1 MNEGWGVGGLDGSR
15 FVPPPLFARAPPAPA
30 SHDSLFALPQH
41 PSIPRVASFDLFS
54 AAEENARGGGAG
66 AGGGGGARVRGDSSS
81 SAYSPAPRHFGAPGV
96 QPPPAPLH
104 HQHHLRA
111 ARGDAPTAGPPWH
124 ALSPGTDLNKPPAT
138 SRVSS
143 DAASVEPWQ
152 PYRLFPTHQPPRGGP
167 APPDFVSTADNL
179 KTLLQLP
186 WTNRPVRLAVHRL
199 GNTLLLDDVIVDP
212 TSSTHD
218 SFRAPRADTNG
229 GELPP
234 RSRPAPPGFPGSPR
248 GARPVSIPPLP
259 PRAAPRDYAAA
270 LATAAATS
278 DADAPAPPPPVITG
292 EAHAI
297 LEAKLLYHSLS
308 AETRFDLPRLDDAAN
323 ARRDET
329 HDASSAFQ
337 RLALPPPAT
346 PRDVRAMVP
355 WAPGDV
361 RRSRPDA
368 NADETADA
376 NGDARRLT
384 ADGGAASDRRSPPA
398 SVASLGALQ
407 LRGPAKAVA
416 RAAAA
421 AAGAGVTLARNPYET
436 PEEDEDAEDVAG
448 DDAASDADSDGN
460 ARRSGSGAR
469 SVRAAGGRSR
479 RGRSAAN
486 APRDGDWSSSS
497 SSSSGPRA
505 PPDFGQPHLFEWEVG
520 SHRLL
525 VESSLVVFRG
535 EGRTPMSLK
544 LVDLAAERPNT
555 GAALSTWLDN
565 TIAGVPELAVCYHR
579 DGLIHHY
586 DVLRTDDVARL
597 CAPPF
602 DPDAILAYAE
612 RVLAFLRV
620 HCSDDGSQYWLLGD
634 GTPEGGLH
642 LYDVTK
648 GVTVG
653 GGGGGRGDDVS
664 GDDVSGDDAAS
675 AASRTRPDA
684 TPALPAPAPIR
695 LPWTDRSSS
704 AVGTGAT
711 TPSEDP
717 GSSLGVPGVA
727 GAAGRYALL
736 ERVAAVLTADAHPE
750 MFAAYKEELA
760 AACLSGAN
768 VDLDERFDDRFDDED
783 ETARAPSTTPG
794 AAPPLASSRG
804 DLAPGAGTRAARRAL
819 EHLTEAERALAGAAS
834 KAHPASPGVKLE
846 AHLRRVRGAR
856 SACKVGMARR
866 AYRAGRLGTALAMA
880 ESAVVDAPDS
890 AAALVATAD
899 AHAALRRAADVPD
912 TVDAAAREW
921 RAARRAERRREGT
934 DDDEDDVDEA
944 KDVKKGTNAETNV
957 ETNVETN
964 AETNGRDAATSIG
977 PFVFAGLGPG
987 DANRHT
993 AAAES
998 WYHAAATCATAASDP
1013 AGLTNA
1019 WRRYGAIRNERGK
1032 AELQAAAAAL
1042 EASPGGALGSDAGAA
1057 AAALVRAEACYED
1070 AAAAFES
1077 ARDPVNAALV
1087 GLNRAQARRARSTWN
1102 LPPTTP
1108 EDSNPPGP
1116 KPETDA
1122 LEWRLEE
1129 FDAAARLCRGA
1140 LASLSRL
1147 SRGGG
1152 GVRGVSVPPGVVAA
1166 VRVELANALL
1176 AEGLL
1181 RCERGA
1187 HESPGSAASGA
1198 AAARME
1204 EAIRTLQVGVAGSPA
1219 AAATL
1224 ATAHYHL
1231 GVILAD
1237 AALAADERGGAG
1249 SRSAAG
1255 TKAGGLG
1262 ANPGVS
1268 PLAAPQRH
1276 LERALAGFPA
1286 EDAPLDHVRLRVRLA
1301 RLAAAAARAAA
1312 LAGAGAAGGVRH
1324 LEVSLSHLLAAAPA
1338 FERRPAIPGG
1348 GKKADAAWSE
1358 ARRDVVTALLD
1369 ALEALVRSSKGGKR
1383 HAAHRELFS
1392 AALRSLGAKKEAREN
1407 GGDVDEIDGAG
1418 ATGGERRDGVA
1429 AATESDA
1436 DASWVAF
1443 AGKLRELDAA
1453 ARASRVVR

>member
-41 PSIPRVASFDLFS
+41 PSIRGSTPSTCSPPR
-54 AAEENARGGGAG
+54 RKTRAG
-66 AGGGGGARVRGDSSS
+66 AGPGPEAVAGRASAATRRPPRTPRTPSFRCPRGSTPAR
-81 SAYSPAPRHFGAPGV
+81 
-96 QPPPAPLH
+96 PLH

-436 PEEDEDAEDVAG
+436 PEEDEDAEDVAEDDAG

-505 PPDFGQPHLFEWEVG
+505 PPEFGQPHLFEWEVG
-520 SHRLL
+520 HRLL

-819 EHLTEAERALAGAAS
+819 EHLTEAERALAGAAA
-834 KAHPASPGVKLE
+834 KAHPASPRVKLE

-944 KDVKKGTNAETNV
+944 KDGKRGRTRRRTGDERGGRRRR
-957 ETNVETN
+957 
-964 AETNGRDAATSIG
+964 ETNGRDAAASIG

-998 WYHAAATCATAASDP
+998 WYHAAATCATAASEP

-1042 EASPGGALGSDAGAA
+1042 EASPGGAPGSDAGAA

-1122 LEWRLEE
+1122 LQWRLEE

-1152 GVRGVSVPPGVVAA
+1152 GARAVSGPPGVVAA

-1268 PLAAPQRH
+1268 PRAAPPRH
-1276 LERALAGFPA
+1276 HERALAGFPA
-1286 EDAPLDHVRLRVRLA
+1286 EDAPLDPFVFGCDWRVSRPPPRA
-1301 RLAAAAARAAA
+1301 PRSRGRAPAASHRS
-1312 LAGAGAAGGVRH
+1312 
-1324 LEVSLSHLLAAAPA
+1324 SLSHLLAAAPA
-1338 FERRPAIPGG
+1338 FEATTGHPRRREKSRRGVVRGAKRRRHRAGGRVGGARAIVQGWQTTRRAPRTLLGG
-1348 GKKADAAWSE
+1348 VAFPRGKKGG
-1358 ARRDVVTALLD
+1358 ARKRRGRRRNRRRGRD
-1369 ALEALVRSSKGGKR
+1369 RG
-1383 HAAHRELFS
+1383 RET
-1392 AALRSLGAKKEAREN
+1392 RWGR
-1407 GGDVDEIDGAG
+1407 
-1418 ATGGERRDGVA
+1418 RRDG
-1429 AATESDA
+1429 E
-1436 DASWVAF
+1436 
-1443 AGKLRELDAA
+1443 
-1453 ARASRVVR
+1453 

>member
-1 MNEGWGVGGLDGSR
+1 
-15 FVPPPLFARAPPAPA
+15 
-30 SHDSLFALPQH
+30 
-41 PSIPRVASFDLFS
+41 
-54 AAEENARGGGAG
+54 
-66 AGGGGGARVRGDSSS
+66 
-81 SAYSPAPRHFGAPGV
+81 
-96 QPPPAPLH
+96 
-104 HQHHLRA
+104 
-111 ARGDAPTAGPPWH
+111 
-124 ALSPGTDLNKPPAT
+124 
-138 SRVSS
+138 
-143 DAASVEPWQ
+143 
-152 PYRLFPTHQPPRGGP
+152 
-167 APPDFVSTADNL
+167 
-179 KTLLQLP
+179 
-186 WTNRPVRLAVHRL
+186 
-199 GNTLLLDDVIVDP
+199 
-212 TSSTHD
+212 
-218 SFRAPRADTNG
+218 
-229 GELPP
+229 
-234 RSRPAPPGFPGSPR
+234 
-248 GARPVSIPPLP
+248 
-259 PRAAPRDYAAA
+259 
-270 LATAAATS
+270 
-278 DADAPAPPPPVITG
+278 
-292 EAHAI
+292 
-297 LEAKLLYHSLS
+297 
-308 AETRFDLPRLDDAAN
+308 
-323 ARRDET
+323 
-329 HDASSAFQ
+329 
-337 RLALPPPAT
+337 
-346 PRDVRAMVP
+346 
-355 WAPGDV
+355 
-361 RRSRPDA
+361 
-368 NADETADA
+368 
-376 NGDARRLT
+376 
-384 ADGGAASDRRSPPA
+384 
-398 SVASLGALQ
+398 
-407 LRGPAKAVA
+407 
-416 RAAAA
+416 
-421 AAGAGVTLARNPYET
+421 
-436 PEEDEDAEDVAG
+436 
-448 DDAASDADSDGN
+448 
-460 ARRSGSGAR
+460 
-469 SVRAAGGRSR
+469 
-479 RGRSAAN
+479 
-486 APRDGDWSSSS
+486 
-497 SSSSGPRA
+497 
-505 PPDFGQPHLFEWEVG
+505 
-520 SHRLL
+520 
-525 VESSLVVFRG
+525 
-535 EGRTPMSLK
+535 
-544 LVDLAAERPNT
+544 
-555 GAALSTWLDN
+555 
-565 TIAGVPELAVCYHR
+565 
-579 DGLIHHY
+579 
-586 DVLRTDDVARL
+586 
-597 CAPPF
+597 
-602 DPDAILAYAE
+602 
-612 RVLAFLRV
+612 
-620 HCSDDGSQYWLLGD
+620 
-634 GTPEGGLH
+634 
-642 LYDVTK
+642 
-648 GVTVG
+648 
-653 GGGGGRGDDVS
+653 
-664 GDDVSGDDAAS
+664 
-675 AASRTRPDA
+675 
-684 TPALPAPAPIR
+684 
-695 LPWTDRSSS
+695 
-704 AVGTGAT
+704 
-711 TPSEDP
+711 
-717 GSSLGVPGVA
+717 
-727 GAAGRYALL
+727 
-736 ERVAAVLTADAHPE
+736 
-750 MFAAYKEELA
+750 
-760 AACLSGAN
+760 
-768 VDLDERFDDRFDDED
+768 
-783 ETARAPSTTPG
+783 
-794 AAPPLASSRG
+794 
-804 DLAPGAGTRAARRAL
+804 
-819 EHLTEAERALAGAAS
+819 
-834 KAHPASPGVKLE
+834 
-846 AHLRRVRGAR
+846 
-856 SACKVGMARR
+856 MARR

-912 TVDAAAREW
+912 AVDAAAREW

-944 KDVKKGTNAETNV
+944 KDGKKGTNAETNV

-1042 EASPGGALGSDAGAA
+1042 EASPGGAPGSDAGAA

-1255 TKAGGLG
+1255 TKAGGWVRTRG
-1262 ANPGVS
+1262 SVPSPRRSATSNARSPGSPRRTHRWTTFVFGCDWRVS
-1268 PLAAPQRH
+1268 RPPRAPPRSRGRAPPAAS
-1276 LERALAGFPA
+1276 ATSKFPSRTCSPPRRRSS
-1286 EDAPLDHVRLRVRLA
+1286 DDRPSP
-1301 RLAAAAARAAA
+1301 
-1312 LAGAGAAGGVRH
+1312 AAGKKPTRRGPRHEETSSPRCWTRWRRSCVRPR
-1324 LEVSLSHLLAAAPA
+1324 VANDTPRTANSS
-1338 FERRPAIPGG
+1338 RRRCVPSG
-1348 GKKADAAWSE
+1348 E
-1358 ARRDVVTALLD
+1358 
-1369 ALEALVRSSKGGKR
+1369 
-1383 HAAHRELFS
+1383 
-1392 AALRSLGAKKEAREN
+1392 KEAREN

>member
-1 MNEGWGVGGLDGSR
+1 M
-15 FVPPPLFARAPPAPA
+15 
-30 SHDSLFALPQH
+30 
-41 PSIPRVASFDLFS
+41 
-54 AAEENARGGGAG
+54 
-66 AGGGGGARVRGDSSS
+66 
-81 SAYSPAPRHFGAPGV
+81 
-96 QPPPAPLH
+96 
-104 HQHHLRA
+104 
-111 ARGDAPTAGPPWH
+111 
-124 ALSPGTDLNKPPAT
+124 
-138 SRVSS
+138 
-143 DAASVEPWQ
+143 
-152 PYRLFPTHQPPRGGP
+152 
-167 APPDFVSTADNL
+167 
-179 KTLLQLP
+179 
-186 WTNRPVRLAVHRL
+186 
-199 GNTLLLDDVIVDP
+199 
-212 TSSTHD
+212 
-218 SFRAPRADTNG
+218 
-229 GELPP
+229 
-234 RSRPAPPGFPGSPR
+234 
-248 GARPVSIPPLP
+248 
-259 PRAAPRDYAAA
+259 
-270 LATAAATS
+270 
-278 DADAPAPPPPVITG
+278 
-292 EAHAI
+292 
-297 LEAKLLYHSLS
+297 
-308 AETRFDLPRLDDAAN
+308 
-323 ARRDET
+323 
-329 HDASSAFQ
+329 
-337 RLALPPPAT
+337 
-346 PRDVRAMVP
+346 
-355 WAPGDV
+355 
-361 RRSRPDA
+361 
-368 NADETADA
+368 
-376 NGDARRLT
+376 
-384 ADGGAASDRRSPPA
+384 
-398 SVASLGALQ
+398 
-407 LRGPAKAVA
+407 
-416 RAAAA
+416 
-421 AAGAGVTLARNPYET
+421 TLARNPYET
-436 PEEDEDAEDVAG
+436 PEEDEDAEDVAEDDAG

-834 KAHPASPGVKLE
+834 KAHPASPRVKLE

-912 TVDAAAREW
+912 AVDAAAREW

-964 AETNGRDAATSIG
+964 AETNGRDAAASIG

-1032 AELQAAAAAL
+1032 AELQAAAAWRWRL
-1042 EASPGGALGSDAGAA
+1042 LPGAPGSDAGAA

-1116 KPETDA
+1116 KPETRRSRVA
-1122 LEWRLEE
+1122 SRGVRRRRETVS
-1129 FDAAARLCRGA
+1129 RGA
-1140 LASLSRL
+1140 RVSLASLSWRGRRAGRFG
-1147 SRGGG
+1147 SPRGRGGG
-1152 GVRGVSVPPGVVAA
+1152 SRRAG
-1166 VRVELANALL
+1166 
-1176 AEGLL
+1176 
-1181 RCERGA
+1181 ER
-1187 HESPGSAASGA
+1187 AS
-1198 AAARME
+1198 R
-1204 EAIRTLQVGVAGSPA
+1204 RGSPA
-1219 AAATL
+1219 MRARRPRKPRVG
-1224 ATAHYHL
+1224 
-1231 GVILAD
+1231 GVGGGGGAD
-1237 AALAADERGGAG
+1237 GGSDTNAPGWGRGESRRGGDA
-1249 SRSAAG
+1249 RDR
-1255 TKAGGLG
+1255 
-1262 ANPGVS
+1262 
-1268 PLAAPQRH
+1268 PLPPRGH
-1276 LERALAGFPA
+1276 P
-1286 EDAPLDHVRLRVRLA
+1286 
-1301 RLAAAAARAAA
+1301 
-1312 LAGAGAAGGVRH
+1312 
-1324 LEVSLSHLLAAAPA
+1324 
-1338 FERRPAIPGG
+1338 RRRRFGG
-1348 GKKADAAWSE
+1348 GR
-1358 ARRDVVTALLD
+1358 ARR
-1369 ALEALVRSSKGGKR
+1369 
-1383 HAAHRELFS
+1383 
-1392 AALRSLGAKKEAREN
+1392 
-1407 GGDVDEIDGAG
+1407 
-1418 ATGGERRDGVA
+1418 GGE
-1429 AATESDA
+1429 
-1436 DASWVAF
+1436 
-1443 AGKLRELDAA
+1443 
-1453 ARASRVVR
+1453 